1 MGSAA
6 ASADNGSGRHDAP
19 AKDATT
25 AVAAADST
33 TPTEVKETTY
43 ELGSSG
49 RKLEAIER
57 QR

>member
-6 ASADNGSGRHDAP
+6 ASPDDGSGRDDAP
-19 AKDATT
+19 ANDATA

-33 TPTEVKETTY
+33 TPTEVKETSY